1 METCIPSPKGS
12 DVYYFQNIR
21 VWIIFYA
28 SRLTVL
34 IHLDIL
40 KLAELQNVK
49 VWPRRNVGKELT
61 GEQVYIDH
69 DPTTCGIIASI
80 LF

>member
-1 METCIPSPKGS
+1 
-12 DVYYFQNIR
+12 VYYSQNIR
-21 VWIIFYA
+21 VGIIFYA

-34 IHLDIL
+34 THLDIF

-49 VWPRRNVGKELT
+49 VWPSRSVGTELT
-61 GEQVYIDH
+61 EEQVYIDH
-69 DPTTCGIIASI
+69 DPTTCGITGSI